1 MTLAPNTRR
10 LSRGLAALAA
20 AALLALPALTASP
33 ASAASGSAEGKWL
46 IHHPASGEPLM
57 IVEIEEENGALEGHI
72 VKLADG
78 PEDAICW
85 SCTGENRNKPLAGM
99 KFLSGF
105 RPDAQGWSGG
115 FLLRPATGTISPA
128 RLGLVDGGKALQ
140 MTTGRGPLRVD
151 QKWERID

>member
-1 MTLAPNTRR
+1 MTSKTFRSFL
-10 LSRGLAALAA
+10 LGAATAAFGA
-20 AALLALPALTASP
+20 AALFSLPALAGEGM
-33 ASAASGSAEGKWL
+33 AAGKWM
-46 IHHPASGEPLM
+46 IHHPLSGAPLM
-57 IVEIEEENGALEGHI
+57 IVEIEDKGGELEGHI

-115 FLLRPATGTISPA
+115 FLMRPATGTVSPA
-128 RLGLVDGGKALQ
+128 TLVLVDGGKALQ

>member
-1 MTLAPNTRR
+1 MTSGIRR
-10 LSRGLAALAA
+10 HVLALAVALFSGA
-20 AALLALPALTASP
+20 AAIVAHPALAD
-33 ASAASGSAEGKWL
+33 SGSAAGRWM
-46 IHHPASGEPLM
+46 IHHPLSGESLM
-57 IVEIEEENGALEGHI
+57 IVEIEEKDGALEGYI
-72 VKLADG
+72 VKLASG

-105 RPDAQGWSGG
+105 RPDAMGWSGG
-115 FLLRPATGTISPA
+115 FLLRPATGTVSPA
-128 RLGLVDGGKALQ
+128 RLSLVDGGKALL